1 MGTAR
6 VIQIETDL
14 IVDGQSRR
22 SVSTNCS
29 IKLISC
35 REKQVGREEP
45 GYGASAVQ
53 LGGTINGQ
61 SVFPTKSRSM
71 GKKLAKLVLLR
82 ILEELARCARSVPM
96 PANTARY
103 GLAPGESIIVQSR
116 KSSGE
121 RASSC
126 HFIELLNYAWAWLP
140 YVKAKG

>member
-61 SVFPTKSRSM
+61 SVSPTKSRSM
-71 GKKLAKLVLLR
+71 GKKLAKLGKTCSFAHIGGTRKMRKERPHDCQYSSLWSGTRGVNN
-82 ILEELARCARSVPM
+82 CAEPQ
-96 PANTARY
+96 
-103 GLAPGESIIVQSR
+103 IIW
-116 KSSGE
+116 
-121 RASSC
+121 RAS
-126 HFIELLNYAWAWLP
+126 
-140 YVKAKG
+140 